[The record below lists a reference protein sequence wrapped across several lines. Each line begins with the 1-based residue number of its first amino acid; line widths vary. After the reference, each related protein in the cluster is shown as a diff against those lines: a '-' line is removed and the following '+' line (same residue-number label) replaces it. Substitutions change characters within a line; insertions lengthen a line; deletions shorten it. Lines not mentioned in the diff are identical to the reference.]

1 MDLHQFV
8 CRLRLA
14 HVFIKHMHE
23 DEVAASAP
31 PRLAGGTFSSPMERP
46 LSMSELRM
54 SALERHPSPTNQGSL
69 SWRSTSGMPNRAP
82 EDLRSSGH
90 AIRCDWELDWRLETV
105 PQNEEFDLL
114 LDTLDGKVCASLIAL
129 SSCKAQQRAF

>member
-23 DEVAASAP
+23 DDVAAAAP
-31 PRLAGGTFSSPMERP
+31 PRLAGREFSSPIDRP

-54 SALERHPSPTNQGSL
+54 SALERQSFSISPRSSRRISTNGV
-69 SWRSTSGMPNRAP
+69 PKRAP

-90 AIRCDWELDWRLETV
+90 AIRCDWDLEWRLETV
-105 PQNEEFDLL
+105 PRNQEVSLL
-114 LDTLDGKVCASLIAL
+114 LDRHDGKVCSSLIDV
-129 SSCKAQQRAF
+129 SSCKAEQRAF